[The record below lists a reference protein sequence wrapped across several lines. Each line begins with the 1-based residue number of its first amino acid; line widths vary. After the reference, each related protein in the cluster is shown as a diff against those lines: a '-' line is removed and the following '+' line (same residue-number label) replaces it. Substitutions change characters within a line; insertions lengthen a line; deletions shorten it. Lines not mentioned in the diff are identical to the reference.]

1 MRLILSTEHVCQGS
15 KQGMGEQEHSALLS
29 SLLIVLHNPAIL
41 INGRYVSEH
50 TRSGREATNTSWPDQ
65 KAQKKANK
73 RKNPREGSPA

>member
-1 MRLILSTEHVCQGS
+1 MQLMLSTDICHGS

-65 KAQKKANK
+65 KAQKKANQ
-73 RKNPREGSPA
+73 RKNPRQGSPA